1 MLLDYKITVTLTRD
15 QIIDIIKSEIEKTE
29 PNVVVKSV
37 TFNISS
43 KYDYRDGATYGHDL
57 SNCIIVLERK

>member
-43 KYDYRDGATYGHDL
+43 NYDYRDGAAYGHDL